1 MSDKKKSNRKFR
13 SLKMESLEKRELMA
27 ADAFIANGVLNI
39 RGTDAADNISV
50 ESSYG
55 TTRVWANGK
64 RILQEATISYSSV
77 DARMN
82 GGNDNLRII
91 LREHI
96 GLNRVDVNMGRGSS
110 ENLTIQVGRANVVDV
125 NADLSVAT
133 DVFLQRSSVGTV
145 KVNFGND
152 GGNDGLSVNSS
163 DIGTLSS
170 NMGGGRDFFGVSS
183 TSIGQAAVNLGSGDD
198 EFRIDTK
205 NSQIRSGFVDG
216 GPGRD
221 RFRNFGGNSPGRV
234 VVRNFE
240 W

>member
-1 MSDKKKSNRKFR
+1 MSEKKKSNRKFR

-27 ADAFIANGVLNI
+27 ADAFIENGVLNI
-39 RGTDAADNISV
+39 RGTDAADNIRV

-64 RILQEATISYSSV
+64 RILQEATTSYSSV
-77 DARMN
+77 DAQMN
-82 GGNDNLRII
+82 
-91 LREHI
+91 
-96 GLNRVDVNMGRGSS
+96 
-110 ENLTIQVGRANVVDV
+110 
-125 NADLSVAT
+125 
-133 DVFLQRSSVGTV
+133 
-145 KVNFGND
+145 